1 MANENK
7 DKKGIKL
14 DETTLEDV
22 SSDLYNFTFDED
34 DEEKQRDFYEYD
46 ESDLND
52 FAPIGSVDN
61 EYYTPFNRKHNDNN
75 DLDVTRSHKNP
86 FDKFKKE
93 GSKEKVE
100 EKEIVSN
107 KTNTSKFEE
116 KLDIDRKISD
126 KIISIFNDD
135 ESKLKNQDE
144 ITIFEDK
151 QKDDVIVDL
160 DEAKIKSLME
170 SAFYVYGHEGLSLS
184 DLRRLTLAPISTI
197 KKILKDWMDDL
208 EKDKTRGIAIK
219 NFGEKYKFFTKE
231 TNREELS
238 RLITIKYRNPL
249 SQKVME
255 TLAIIAYNQPCTKA
269 IIEDIRGKDPTQ
281 TIQKLIDLGLVVEA
295 GRASGPGRPLLFTVT
310 SKFYD
315 IFGIKNLSDLP
326 TINLDQPFQDD
337 DVSFFD
343 TTRFND

>member
-116 KLDIDRKISD
+116 KLDIDRKMMM
-126 KIISIFNDD
+126 
-135 ESKLKNQDE
+135 L
-144 ITIFEDK
+144 
-151 QKDDVIVDL
+151 L
-160 DEAKIKSLME
+160 
-170 SAFYVYGHEGLSLS
+170 
-184 DLRRLTLAPISTI
+184 
-197 KKILKDWMDDL
+197 
-208 EKDKTRGIAIK
+208 
-219 NFGEKYKFFTKE
+219 
-231 TNREELS
+231 
-238 RLITIKYRNPL
+238 LI
-249 SQKVME
+249 
-255 TLAIIAYNQPCTKA
+255 
-269 IIEDIRGKDPTQ
+269 
-281 TIQKLIDLGLVVEA
+281 
-295 GRASGPGRPLLFTVT
+295 
-310 SKFYD
+310 
-315 IFGIKNLSDLP
+315 
-326 TINLDQPFQDD
+326 
-337 DVSFFD
+337 
-343 TTRFND
+343 